1 MPTNNRYRDLS
12 VPNHERPLIGSA
24 ARWSPAREF
33 SMDALEAWGANALEH
48 LEDQYQGF
56 ITVVSRRRHRCEMS
70 RLP

>member
-1 MPTNNRYRDLS
+1 L
-12 VPNHERPLIGSA
+12 GA
-24 ARWSPAREF
+24 C
-33 SMDALEAWGANALEH
+33 GANALEH